1 MSIAPRSV
9 HHKTNKETLPMHRR
23 IIHLGGGLVAAV
35 ALVSGA
41 QAEPSSPSI
50 PADHKSAENWPATAS
65 EQAQPQ
71 VLPLYRSPLRE
82 YRAYRVDEPLRPWTD
97 ANDEAG
103 RLEGHMG
110 HLTPSPEG
118 GER

>member
-1 MSIAPRSV
+1 MLY
-9 HHKTNKETLPMHRR
+9 HHMNRVTIPMQRR
-23 IIHLGGGLVAAV
+23 IVHFGGGLAV
-35 ALVSGA
+35 ALALASGA

-50 PADHKSAENWPATAS
+50 PADHKSAESLPATAS
-65 EQAQPQ
+65 EQAKPQ
-71 VLPLYRSPLRE
+71 ALPVYRSPLRE

-103 RLEGHMG
+103 RLGGHMG
-110 HLTPSPEG
+110 HLTPSSEG